1 MRNQYGFFFDG
12 IGKSQI
18 IAEFTYSL
26 GSIDIFNNSIC
37 VFYDRVDPIF
47 LSLNYPIMNALNV
60 SKYRGVLFTTSL
72 NTTIQA
78 REMYFD
84 NKPIYYYCYNLE
96 WTYNPHLTDAYRLVL
111 SDPKVKVIARCYDHE
126 QKIYE
131 DFGKEVIGVVNTA
144 NARGLIN
151 ATIPTK

>member
-18 IAEFTYSL
+18 ITEFTYSL
-26 GSIDIFNNSIC
+26 GSVDTFKDSIC

-47 LSLNYPIMNALNV
+47 LSINYPLMNALNV
-60 SKYRGVLFTTSL
+60 SKYKRVLITTSL
-72 NTTIQA
+72 NTTVQA

-96 WTYNPHLTDAYRLVL
+96 WTYNPHLLNMFKTIM
-111 SDPKVKVIARCYDHE
+111 SDPKIKVIVRCQDHAD
-126 QKIYE
+126 KIFE
-131 DFGKEVIGVVNTA
+131 DFGKEVIGIVNTA
-144 NARGLIN
+144 NAKGLIN
-151 ATIPTK
+151 ATVAT